1 MHDCVDDSSNYVHM
15 YGFLF
20 YFAHEQ
26 KLPDFEITLD
36 AGRTERFCE
45 HLTFFNNS
53 DPNKFTS
60 RPRVLLEVF
69 YTGVYGGINKDMI
82 KRVVQEAVD
91 PNGCC
96 L

>member
-1 MHDCVDDSSNYVHM
+1 M
-15 YGFLF
+15 YI
-20 YFAHEQ
+20 Q
-26 KLPDFEITLD
+26 QLPDFEVTLD
-36 AGRTERFCE
+36 AGKTENFCE

-53 DPNKFTS
+53 DPNKSTP

-69 YTGVYGGINKDMI
+69 YTGVYGGINKDKI
-82 KRVVQEAVD
+82 KKAVQEAID